1 VVTRADVAAVLRSI
15 VAEEFQVS
23 VDDIRDEA
31 RLVELGLDSF
41 GAIELMALL
50 EQQFG
55 IKLENSGFDGV
66 GTFADVVALVVQRV
80 GAREPVD
87 AR

>member
-1 VVTRADVAAVLRSI
+1 MTRDDVAAVLRSI

-23 VDDIRDEA
+23 LDDIRDDA
-31 RLVELGLDSF
+31 HLVELGLDSF

-55 IKLENSGFDGV
+55 IKIENSDFVGV
-66 GTFADVVALVVQRV
+66 RTFADVVELVVQRV

-87 AR
+87 AH